1 MKRNITIQEGKAFDF
16 LKSLTPPGQ
25 KDRSDVITDSSAQ
38 SFTSE
43 FRSRTTPF
51 TIPIS
56 WTMTKD
62 ALVNLLGIT
71 SYTHY
76 SEVTGVR
83 FYASVNG
90 DDQLTLIAVSTTDGT
105 GCHDDLTEEDDYP
118 YYDYA
123 DPCPNNCSNIGSLK
137 ANLAEQVADYFV
149 RTTSGS

>member
-1 MKRNITIQEGKAFDF
+1 MKRNISIQEGKAFDF
-16 LKSLTPPGQ
+16 LKSLAPGKQ
-25 KDRSDVITDSSAQ
+25 KDRSDVITDNTAQ
-38 SFTSE
+38 TFTSE
-43 FRSRTTPF
+43 FRSRTDPF

-76 SEVTGVR
+76 PEVTGVR
-83 FYASVNG
+83 FYASIN
-90 DDQLTLIAVSTTDGT
+90 DEDQLTLIAVSTTDGI
-105 GCHDDLTEEDDYP
+105 GCHDDLTEDDDYP

-137 ANLAEQVADYFV
+137 AQLAEQVADYFV
-149 RTTSGS
+149 RSTGGS